1 MLYTRQDEAMEMK
14 QGASYIKLTLHNKR
28 QISNLDQGGNLPT
41 SSGRTRFLCADV
53 AVIDIDVICATIYCS
68 NLIIRYT
75 HAHVHFRRTAL
86 TRLAPPYRSSD
97 GRVGWGKKEGLSI
110 VLMGERRATKK
121 Y

>member
-86 TRLAPPYRSSD
+86 TRLAPPISIVRRKGWMGEE
-97 GRVGWGKKEGLSI
+97 GRVVHCPHGRGESNKEI
-110 VLMGERRATKK
+110 
-121 Y
+121 